1 MDPLKKKKKKKKK
14 MLGPVLNPA
23 FLGESP
29 LLYSSR

>member
-1 MDPLKKKKKKKKK
+1 MEASIKKKKKKK
-14 MLGPVLNPA
+14 MLKPVLNPV